1 LSLISYRIELAKVA
15 FLTALNEETLTARAA
30 FFSNWLIHTHQHL
43 GPLDIRIAHFQSSP
57 QVSVPSLCSLLGDNL
72 SDRFAYC
79 ALA

>member
-1 LSLISYRIELAKVA
+1 LSLISYRIGLAKVA

-30 FFSNWLIHTHQHL
+30 FFSKWLIPAHQHL

-57 QVSVPSLCSLLGDNL
+57 QISVPSLCSFLGENL
-72 SDRFAYC
+72 SDHFAYS